1 MGQSKA
7 WIGLSISSIVS
18 LTVILGMVQFK
29 RVVGEDANA
38 ATGGKKAVT
47 TAEPAKKIDFTTDDK
62 GLSKAVVLIE
72 TTRGKIRYKFYTKDA
87 PKTVERIAELIQ
99 QKFYDG
105 LTFHR
110 VVKGFV
116 VQGGDPSGTGSG
128 GTGKKLVGEFNSRKH
143 VAGAVAMARAQD
155 KNSADCQF
163 YITLGTHTHL
173 DNEYTIFGQVIEG
186 MDVAQQ
192 IQQGD
197 RMVKVSIE

>member
-1 MGQSKA
+1 MGRKKA
-7 WIGLSISSIVS
+7 WIGLSLASLISISVIFGVMKLRNGSVEQENATPGGTNAVS
-18 LTVILGMVQFK
+18 TQENVK
-29 RVVGEDANA
+29 
-38 ATGGKKAVT
+38 
-47 TAEPAKKIDFTTDDK
+47 TADFTTDDQ

-72 TTRGKIRYKFYTKDA
+72 TTRGKIRYKFYSKDA

-143 VAGAVAMARAQD
+143 IAGAVAMARAQD

-163 YITLGTHTHL
+163 YITLGTHPHL